1 MSKKV
6 KSKKSKPLR
15 PFSRIK
21 VLGEGI
27 DEFGNLFIKFSV
39 VGSDRDI
46 PPFSAKQLTS
56 DPKPLFEELANA
68 GCYVFTSKVRS
79 GFLEKLQ
86 NRKPQPPTFKVVTR
100 LGWNSGAFVL
110 PNEVLGHTNKQLE
123 CSFRHIDYQMR
134 TKYRCRGKLKDWKDN
149 VGALCKGNSRLMFA
163 AALACTGPIL
173 RFVTGPRS
181 GGFQI
186 SGKGETGKT
195 TAAMVAGSFWGCH
208 RLPEHKEKGFAES
221 WHTTAG
227 KVEITAL
234 AHNETL
240 LILDETKRA
249 GRTDV
254 KRAQAVIDISFNLAE
269 NTERERLN
277 NQGPVRAWR
286 LYFLSTS
293 NYTLRQLAQRANL
306 DVDEAELGRLADI
319 PLPANSNGIY
329 EDLHGYPN
337 GVELT
342 DELKVRC
349 RKFFGTPSREFVRKL
364 VAEHAKDPKALKKF
378 LRERQAY
385 YLKLSNAKTEAEGLR
400 PLNRVAGRFATVY
413 AAGCLAIRYG
423 ILPWSRHALAKAILS
438 CQLDGLRHAAEDDL
452 NADPVVALRSK
463 LVKHLDN
470 HHAKFMNLKTKHPKL
485 GRDKLDAVRGY
496 RAKFRRKRWYYLT
509 ADQLK
514 AIIGVGRNAGALK
527 RQLADERLLDKTSD
541 GRFVVDRPIFTGGK
555 GKENWARVHAI
566 KAAICRTGKAD
577 G

>member
-1 MSKKV
+1 MTKN
-6 KSKKSKPLR
+6 KKSKMSKLP
-15 PFSRIK
+15 ITI
-21 VLGEGI
+21 VGEGR
-27 DEFGNLFIKFSV
+27 DEWNNRYIKFAV
-39 VGSDRDI
+39 RGSGRDI
-46 PPFSAKQLTS
+46 PPFSVKQLTT
-56 DPKPLFEELANA
+56 DPKPLFAELGNA
-68 GCYVFTSKVRS
+68 GVNAFTSKARN

-86 NRKPQPPTFKVVTR
+86 NRKSQPPTFKVVTR

-110 PNEVLGHTNKQLE
+110 PNEVIGHPNKHLE
-123 CSFRHIDYQMR
+123 CSFRHLDNQMLA
-134 TKYRCRGKLKDWKDN
+134 KYRCRGVLKDWQN
-149 VGALCKGNSRLMFA
+149 NIGALCKGNSRLMFA
-163 AALACTGPIL
+163 ASLACVGPIL
-173 RFVTGPRS
+173 RFVSGPRS

-186 SGKGETGKT
+186 SGLGETGKT

-208 RLPEHKEKGFAES
+208 LSPERREKGFAES

-249 GRTDV
+249 GRNDLQ
-254 KRAQAVIDISFNLAE
+254 RAHAVSDISFNLAE
-269 NTERERLN
+269 GTERERLN
-277 NQGPVRAWR
+277 NQHSVRGWR
-286 LYFLSTS
+286 VYFLSTS
-293 NYTLRQLAQRANL
+293 NFTLRQLAQRAHL
-306 DVDEAELGRLADI
+306 DVDEAELGRLPDI

-349 RKFFGTPSREFVRKL
+349 RKFFGTPSRELGYKV
-364 VAEHAKDPKALKKF
+364 VAKHAKGPKALKKF
-378 LRERQAY
+378 LRKRRAF
-385 YLKLSNAKTEAEGLR
+385 YLKLCNAKAGAEGLR

-452 NADPVVALRSK
+452 NADPVAALRSK
-463 LVKHLDN
+463 LVKHLKD
-470 HHAKFMNLKTKHPKL
+470 HHAKFMNLKTKQPKL
-485 GRDKLDAVRGY
+485 GRDKLDGVSGY
-496 RAKFRRKRWYYLT
+496 RAKFKGVRWYYLT

-514 AIIGVGRNAGALK
+514 AIIGVGLSADALK
-527 RQLADERLLDKTSD
+527 HQLADEGLLDKTTK
-541 GRFVVDRPIFTGGK
+541 GRFVVYRQIFTGGK
-555 GKENWARVHAI
+555 GKKNWARVHAI
-566 KAAICRTGKAD
+566 KAAICTGSKAD